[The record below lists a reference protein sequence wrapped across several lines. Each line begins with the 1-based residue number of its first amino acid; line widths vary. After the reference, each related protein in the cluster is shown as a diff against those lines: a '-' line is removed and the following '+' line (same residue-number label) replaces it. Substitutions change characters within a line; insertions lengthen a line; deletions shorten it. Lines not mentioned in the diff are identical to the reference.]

1 MLGTGT
7 CYADTPFHISVT
19 IASISIKK
27 KKKKKFLQYLV
38 KVLLRYFGLKAV

>member
-27 KKKKKFLQYLV
+27 KKKKFLQYLV